1 MLLYYLPLQLM
12 CTNICHLKSCGNILN
27 QDDADDVD
35 SDDDYKDETSLLN
48 RCLESY
54 PFSMYAKLS

>member
-1 MLLYYLPLQLM
+1 M
-12 CTNICHLKSCGNILN
+12 CTNIYHLKSCGNILN
-27 QDDADDVD
+27 QEDANDVD